1 MIRFARAAF
10 IVALVALP
18 LAACDTFDPTDL
30 FDGLSRKTPLPGER
44 KPVFPEGTPGVP
56 QGVPPELVKGAQPV
70 DAVQNSAAVV
80 EPEPTPEPEPKPKP
94 KAKPKAKPKPK
105 VAAAPEPSQP
115 TRVTVRPSTSQ
126 QQQQSDQDQVQW
138 PEPPPVGTRQ

>member
-1 MIRFARAAF
+1 MIRIARAAF

-44 KPVFPEGTPGVP
+44 KAVFPEGTPGVP

-70 DAVQNSAAVV
+70 DAMPAPQDAAAAAV
-80 EPEPTPEPEPKPKP
+80 EPEPEPKP

-105 VAAAPEPSQP
+105 VAAAPEQSRPA
-115 TRVTVRPSTSQ
+115 RVTVRPSNSEQ
-126 QQQQSDQDQVQW
+126 PSEQVQW
-138 PEPPPVGTRQ
+138 PDPPQTGAR

>member
-1 MIRFARAAF
+1 MIRIARAAF

-44 KPVFPEGTPGVP
+44 KAVFPEGTPGVP

-70 DAVQNSAAVV
+70 DTAPAPQSAVAEAAV
-80 EPEPTPEPEPKPKP
+80 EPEPKP

-105 VAAAPEPSQP
+105 VAAAPEQSRPA
-115 TRVTVRPSTSQ
+115 RVTVRPSGSE
-126 QQQQSDQDQVQW
+126 QSGEQVQW
-138 PEPPPVGTRQ
+138 PDPPSTGPR